1 MTTETLRPGR
11 PARPAARRRV
21 PRTGAQR
28 AGPASGDRSWR
39 QTIPRR
45 RRGRD
50 IRPVMASILAVL
62 AIVGAV
68 TAVLILTAQ
77 STTATL
83 EGEIGALN
91 GRVDAARRE
100 VAALQAGAARLTSQN
115 VSAQTEVHRLGRGI
129 AALRRTVAG
138 LQSTGGIAQEQAN
151 AVRACVP
158 QLQQELA
165 RLSLSTQSV
174 KGRLTGVVLADSA
187 RLTPACRV
195 VLSGS

>member
-11 PARPAARRRV
+11 PARPAAQGGV
-21 PRTGAQR
+21 PRTRAER
-28 AGPASGDRSWR
+28 AGQASVDRSWR

-45 RRGRD
+45 RRGGD
-50 IRPVMASILAVL
+50 IRAVMASILAVL

-68 TAVLILTAQ
+68 TAILILTAQ

-91 GRVDAARRE
+91 GRTDAARRE

-115 VSAQTEVHRLGRGI
+115 LSARTEVRRLGRGI

-138 LQSTGGIAQEQAN
+138 LQSTAGTAQEQAN

-165 RLSLSTQSV
+165 GLSLSTHSV
-174 KGRLTGVVLADSA
+174 KGRLAGVALTDSA
-187 RLTPACRV
+187 GLTPGCRV
-195 VLSGS
+195 VLSGL